1 MISFNIINAF
11 DFPEGISAGFY
22 EALMM
27 GIDDAPA

>member
-11 DFPEGISAGFY
+11 AFPEGMRSDFY